1 MKKIKYIFLAVILL
15 MIAGSCSKFEDINTD
30 PNSAAT
36 VSPEM
41 LATQVLENTYRFW
54 NPNPTDFATGNLFCK
69 HIAILQTDPNPY
81 QYYYSYW
88 PYGSFGGLQQLTNLK
103 RMVEFAKGDPADS
116 SFQGLALFLKA
127 YAGWTETII
136 MGDIPYSQAGMA
148 EEGITRPVY
157 DKQADVFVEILADLK
172 AAAEK
177 FANGANFGD
186 CDIMYNG
193 DNTKWSKLCNA
204 MQLKILQTI
213 GSKATPEQKAR
224 FAEIVAANNLM
235 TSNDDNFQ
243 LVYSDNPNASH
254 PFYNGEGMRIYVGVS
269 KLVVDALKNF
279 NDRRLFYFAEP
290 AKALIDAG
298 KSETDFDAYE
308 GAPTDLS
315 ADQLALDNQ
324 AGKYSLLNKRYTL
337 LRAGDPMLIFSY
349 AEQCFILAEAVEEG
363 WISGNAQTYY
373 ENGVKAQLQY
383 YMNLPSAATGVHNM
397 NIDQS
402 YIDNYFTGAAAYATA
417 GTKTDRLHQ
426 IWTQRWLLD
435 FFTSNLNYQNFLRT
449 GYPLFPLDP
458 ATSMDPDDKTV
469 YPKRWKYDPGELV
482 TNPVN
487 YQKAVDEQFGGY
499 DGINE
504 VPWWL
509 K

>member
-1 MKKIKYIFLAVILL
+1 
-15 MIAGSCSKFEDINTD
+15 
-30 PNSAAT
+30 
-36 VSPEM
+36 
-41 LATQVLENTYRFW
+41 
-54 NPNPTDFATGNLFCK
+54 
-69 HIAILQTDPNPY
+69 
-81 QYYYSYW
+81 
-88 PYGSFGGLQQLTNLK
+88 
-103 RMVEFAKGDPADS
+103 
-116 SFQGLALFLKA
+116 
-127 YAGWTETII
+127 
-136 MGDIPYSQAGMA
+136 
-148 EEGITRPVY
+148 
-157 DKQADVFVEILADLK
+157 
-172 AAAEK
+172 
-177 FANGANFGD
+177 
-186 CDIMYNG
+186 
-193 DNTKWSKLCNA
+193 
-204 MQLKILQTI
+204 
-213 GSKATPEQKAR
+213 
-224 FAEIVAANNLM
+224 
-235 TSNDDNFQ
+235 
-243 LVYSDNPNASH
+243 
-254 PFYNGEGMRIYVGVS
+254 
-269 KLVVDALKNF
+269 
-279 NDRRLFYFAEP
+279 LFYFAEP